1 MTPDGLMWLSLLGL
15 FVATLAAVGTVVLH
29 EFSRH
34 ELEEL
39 CHRKRRDELFGRIL
53 DEYEFAAFG
62 AQALYTLGAVLFVM
76 AGLGW
81 YVGPIDEAGLPSFG
95 NLAVGVGIGA
105 LVLVAVSSWLPWAIT
120 RVWSAPFLYYT
131 WPMWK
136 VIGWV
141 FLPLIA
147 GTHLL
152 ESIFLRLA
160 GRPDDEE
167 TEEEEFEDE
176 LRAIVTEGQRDGLLE
191 PDAKEMIEGVIELGD
206 ADVADLMTP
215 RSRIEAI
222 SLQDDWQRVIDFV
235 TGCGRTRIPVYDGKL
250 DHVVGVL
257 YVKDLLQ
264 ELAKPEAD
272 RRPLREILRDPWFI
286 PKTTAVDHLLREF
299 LDNRNHMA
307 LVVDEYHSVAGLI
320 TIEDVLEE
328 IVGEIVDEHDL
339 DEIQE
344 IQAIDEN
351 TAEVLGVAHLDEVNE
366 ELGLTL
372 PEDEEFDTI
381 AGLMLARL
389 GHIPKVSEKLDVG
402 DVQLTVLL
410 ATPRRIERVR
420 VELRNGSTR

>member
-1 MTPDGLMWLSLLGL
+1 MWFSLAGL

-39 CHRKRRDELFGRIL
+39 CRRKRRDELFGRIL

-62 AQALYTLGAVLFVM
+62 AQALHTLGAVLFVM

-81 YVGPIDEAGLPSFG
+81 YVGPIDETGLPTFG
-95 NLAVGVGIGA
+95 SLSIGVGVGA

-120 RVWSAPFLYYT
+120 RVWSASFLFYT
-131 WPMWK
+131 WPLWK
-136 VIGWV
+136 IIGWV
-141 FLPLIA
+141 FLPLTA

-152 ESIFLRLA
+152 ESVFLRLA

-191 PDAKEMIEGVIELGD
+191 PDAREMIEGVIELGD

-222 SLQDDWQRVIDFV
+222 SLRDDWPHVIDFV
-235 TGCGRTRIPVYDGKL
+235 IGCGRTRIPVYDGKL
-250 DHVVGVL
+250 DHIVGVL
-257 YVKDLLQ
+257 YVKDLLR
-264 ELAKPEAD
+264 ELAKPEGE
-272 RRPLREILRDPWFI
+272 RRPLRQILRDPWFI
-286 PKTTAVDHLLREF
+286 PKTTAVDRLLREF

-328 IVGEIVDEHDL
+328 IVGEIVDEHDS

-344 IQAIDEN
+344 IQPIDEH
-351 TAEVLGVAHLDEVNE
+351 TAEVLGVAHLDEINE
-366 ELGLTL
+366 ALGLAL

-389 GHIPKVSEKLDVG
+389 GRIPKVSEKLAVADVR
-402 DVQLTVLL
+402 LIVLE
-410 ATPRRIERVR
+410 ATSRRIERVR
-420 VELRNGSTR
+420 IESRNGSAQ